1 MDFCKSVT
9 ETEPLF
15 YRKLLNIPISTKLCK
30 YENSSFKSLIF
41 VNSAVWVTFIERD
54 NANHFMRRI

>member
-9 ETEPLF
+9 GTEPLF
-15 YRKLLNIPISTKLCK
+15 YRKLLKLCK
-30 YENSSFKSLIF
+30 YDNSSFKSLIF

-54 NANHFMRRI
+54 NAKHFMRRI